1 MEIKKITSLVFLF
14 FAIVIGA
21 FFIFYKI
28 NFEDKIEQE
37 ESDKMFYKIN
47 DSYYKIRPEGLANIL
62 DVSGAYLS
70 SKEDEATNELIVF
83 MNKRI
88 DKIFDKA
95 VAKAPDY
102 SDWYFSFSGKTARAA
117 SYLSLKNLKDPKEFF
132 FNGDEFDKLSDS
144 FGEKYIEIENN
155 LKDEWLDYIDNLMS
169 YKASD
174 KDKKDIESPISVNL
188 SKIYDEFLE
197 DDMLN
202 GGQVIKETAQNGGSI
217 LSLTSLALSGIANG
231 KNLNPKNI
239 MPQLTKPKPNSASK
253 GGLLRSVGII
263 AVSYT
268 PSFVKQSALK
278 VKNMGSF
285 VYEKA
290 KIKTTINKA
299 SKNVKPASKTI
310 IKMGKSAGLAGLALT
325 AGSYI
330 MSINY
335 SKYDN
340 KKDLENEITNRL
352 NKMREDI
359 KYEYK
364 EYIKTIIAKNNED
377 LIDRTK
383 ASTRPID
390 QI

>member
-1 MEIKKITSLVFLF
+1 
-14 FAIVIGA
+14 
-21 FFIFYKI
+21 
-28 NFEDKIEQE
+28 
-37 ESDKMFYKIN
+37 MFYKIN

-117 SYLSLKNLKDPKEFF
+117 SYLSLKSLKDSKKFF

-155 LKDEWLDYIDNLMS
+155 LKDKWLAYIDNLMS
-169 YKASD
+169 YKASY

-197 DDMLN
+197 DDVLN
-202 GGQVIKETAQNGGSI
+202 GGQIIKETAQNGGSI
-217 LSLTSLALSGIANG
+217 LSLTSLALSGVANG

-253 GGLLRSVGII
+253 GGFLRSVGTA

-268 PSFVKQSALK
+268 PSFIKQSALK
-278 VKNMGSF
+278 VRNMGSF

-290 KIKTTINKA
+290 KIKTAINKA
-299 SKNVKPASKTI
+299 SKNVKPNTKTI
-310 IKMGKSAGLAGLALT
+310 TKMGKSAGLAGLALT

-340 KKDLENEITNRL
+340 KKDLENEIINRL